1 MPAPAFDPAA
11 LSDYATD
18 RSIRR
23 GEDYFRSGAVETL
36 VLRGDELEADV
47 QGTAPQPYRVWI
59 EFDAEGVADATC
71 TCPYD
76 YGGWCKHIVATLLAY
91 AKRPGEVDIRSPL
104 AERLAALDR
113 TQLEALLLELAD
125 RIPRMSDLIEAALPY
140 VTLAVP
146 TGSAAPAADQPA
158 SVKVNTRTLRQS
170 VRSMMRPRRGWD
182 DDDYDEAAQ
191 GETGV

>member
-1 MPAPAFDPAA
+1 MPAPAFDPAT

-23 GEDYFRSGAVETL
+23 GQDYFRSGAVETL
-36 VLRGDELEADV
+36 VLRGNELEADV
-47 QGTAPQPYRVWI
+47 QGTALRPYRVGI

-91 AKRPGEVDIRSPL
+91 ANQPDAVDIRSPL
-104 AERLAALDR
+104 AEKLAALDR
-113 TQLEALLLELAD
+113 AQLQALLLELAD

-146 TGSAAPAADQPA
+146 RGPLRLRPPPGHGRRRKASAPVGDRPSPPAGGADHGWRP
-158 SVKVNTRTLRQS
+158 
-170 VRSMMRPRRGWD
+170 VRRL
-182 DDDYDEAAQ
+182 
-191 GETGV
+191 